1 MMQCDRF
8 RDFSENI
15 QKRFEENT
23 EEIFSRKGLNQQ
35 SLTFEFE
42 SLGTQG
48 LLEAT
53 RGQEVERLLKDLTA
67 QVQEDEDGF
76 RQDLNDLEKERTK
89 LKSLV
94 KSKVNMQ
101 TLSQLEHLDDWL
113 ETQRE
118 IFRVPKNAPNG
129 ATGLDEVTSEKMK
142 RQYLKNVNG
151 RPKI

>member
-1 MMQCDRF
+1 M
-8 RDFSENI
+8 
-15 QKRFEENT
+15 
-23 EEIFSRKGLNQQ
+23 
-35 SLTFEFE
+35 
-42 SLGTQG
+42 
-48 LLEAT
+48 LEAT

-76 RQDLNDLEKERTK
+76 RQDLHDLEKERTK

-118 IFRVPKNAPNG
+118 VFRVPKNAPNG